1 MDACDGLEGWLGNG
15 CVNGSTLGVQK
26 KHATLEP
33 NIYCILEIKI
43 TVKKK
48 QHKFETIHL
57 ELAVANLGLIS
68 DPFFRGF
75 D

>member
-1 MDACDGLEGWLGNG
+1 MCQW
-15 CVNGSTLGVQK
+15 VNIGDIQK
-26 KHATLEP
+26 THTTLEP
-33 NIYCILEIKI
+33 NIYCILKMKKI
-43 TVKKK
+43 TVKEKK
-48 QHKFETIHL
+48 HKFGTIHL